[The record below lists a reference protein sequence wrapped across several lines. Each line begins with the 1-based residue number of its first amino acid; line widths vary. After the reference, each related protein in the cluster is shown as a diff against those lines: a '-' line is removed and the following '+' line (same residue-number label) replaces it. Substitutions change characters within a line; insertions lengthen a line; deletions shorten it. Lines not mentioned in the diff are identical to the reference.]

1 MSYLYV
7 NEQGASIGIS
17 GNRIEVRHKEG
28 MLRSIPAETLEVIQV
43 FGNVSVTT
51 QCLAFCLQKGIDV
64 IYYSNN
70 GRYYGRLISPSHV
83 NVQRQRIQAGINKD
97 HAFCMD
103 FSKKILDAKVR
114 NQMVII
120 RRYAR
125 RSDYNIEP
133 AIKEMKQN
141 LTDIARS
148 RTISQLMGY
157 EGLAARKYFQTLG
170 KLIIPE
176 FSFSR
181 RSRRPPEDAFNS
193 MISLGYSILFNEI
206 YGKIEAKGLNPYFG
220 IMHSDRNNHP
230 ALVSDLMEEWRAVI
244 VDSTAMSLANGHEID
259 IQDFYRNEGEPGI
272 YLAPKAFKL
281 FVKKF
286 DNKLRKDNKYLS
298 YVDGDV
304 NFRRALDLQIGI
316 FVRSIEEKNPDL
328 YKPVII
334 R

>member
-7 NEQGASIGIS
+7 NEQGAQIGIS
-17 GNRIEVRHKEG
+17 GNRIEVRQKDG

-51 QCLAFCLQKGIDV
+51 QCLAFCLQRGISV
-64 IYYSNN
+64 IYYSNT

-83 NVQRQRIQAGINKD
+83 NVQRQRIQASINSD
-97 HAFCMD
+97 HAFCHG
-103 FSKKILDAKVR
+103 FSKIIIDAKVR
-114 NQMVII
+114 NQVVIV

-125 RSDYNIEP
+125 RRERNVDP
-133 AIKEMKQN
+133 AINEMKQILKHIPKSKN
-141 LTDIARS
+141 
-148 RTISQLMGY
+148 ISQLMGY
-157 EGLAARKYFQTLG
+157 EGIAARIYFQALG

-220 IMHSDRNNHP
+220 IMHSDKDNHP
-230 ALVSDLMEEWRAVI
+230 ALASDLMEEWRAVI
-244 VDSTAMSLANGHEID
+244 VDSLALSLANGHEID

-272 YLAPKAFKL
+272 YLTSKAFKS

-286 DNKLRKDNKYLS
+286 DNKLRTNNKYLS
-298 YVDGDV
+298 YVDGEV
-304 NFRRALDLQIGI
+304 NFRRALDLQIGN
-316 FVRSIEEKNPDL
+316 FVHAIEEKNPEL